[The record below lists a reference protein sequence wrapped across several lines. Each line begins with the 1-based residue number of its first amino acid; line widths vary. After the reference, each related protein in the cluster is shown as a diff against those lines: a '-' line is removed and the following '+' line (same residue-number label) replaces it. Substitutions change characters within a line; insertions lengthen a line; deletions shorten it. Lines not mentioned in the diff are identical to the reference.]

1 VRLELAPGA
10 VVSEEDLQ
18 ARTGFGRTPVR
29 EALQRLER
37 DQLVRIIPRRGVMV
51 APIDLGDLALLFES
65 RSILEPYVHRLAA
78 VRGTDAHW
86 DAMTAALDAVEGVGA
101 NEGRV
106 VTWTD
111 LLDADRV
118 CHEQVWA
125 ASENRFLTQTLDML
139 YTQSERLW
147 HRYVREESDLRSAL
161 AEHRE
166 VLAALRSGDG
176 DRAAALIEGHVQS
189 FENHTRAV
197 LSARIRSPLAG

>member
-1 VRLELAPGA
+1 MRLDLPPGA
-10 VVSEEDLQ
+10 IVSEEDLQ
-18 ARTGFGRTPVR
+18 SRTGFGRTPVR

-78 VRGTDAHW
+78 ARGTERHW
-86 DAMTAALDAVEGVGA
+86 SAMQQALDAVDARGA
-101 NEGRV
+101 SAS
-106 VTWTD
+106 WAD

-118 CHEQVWA
+118 CHEQVWD

-161 AEHRE
+161 SEHRE
-166 VLAALRSGDG
+166 VLAALRASDG
-176 DRAAALIEGHVQS
+176 VRAAELIEGHVRS
-189 FENHTRAV
+189 FENQTRDV
-197 LSARIRSPLAG
+197 LSARLRSPLAGF